1 MKKILIISFALS
13 LFVQTNNVFAFGK
26 EGHQLVAEI
35 GYDLLD
41 TSTQRIV
48 SKYLGDI
55 SVADAGPWMDMVRSN
70 PKYKH
75 MSSWHFI
82 NIDEGK
88 SYEPSDDHNIVNEI
102 NAAIEN
108 LHNRENLSDSAVML
122 NILVLFHL
130 IGDIAQPLHVGYG
143 SDLGGNKVT
152 VKYFGQTTNLHK
164 VWDSKIIETMGIDKQ
179 ACIQHYA
186 GISEEE
192 KREITVSDPVIW
204 LMDSRKYLEQVYNYT
219 NGTIDQSYVDRNAPI
234 IEKQI
239 LYAGMRLAGTLFDI
253 FNPHLVHPKDTIILE
268 HTYFTSHFV
277 NSAHIPWVVEYTLRK
292 SDVNCDNPIKRSN
305 KFRPDPLNVIPT
317 DIDKDYRKSGYDR
330 GHNMPA
336 ADNGCNGKQAMTDCF
351 YFSNMFPQTGRLN
364 RGVWKSLEVQERD
377 MALSSDSIYVWI
389 GSYGVAETI
398 GDNKVVVPEYCWKV
412 IYNYNNQKWF
422 AYIFPNTETVSG
434 KPEDFATTVD
444 DIQTKSGFVFK

>member
-1 MKKILIISFALS
+1 MFFTLYQNFSNSSFDIFTHPNYVNMKKILIISFALS

-192 KREITVSDPVIW
+192 KREI
-204 LMDSRKYLEQVYNYT
+204 RKLK
-219 NGTIDQSYVDRNAPI
+219 GIDIRSI
-234 IEKQI
+234 INC
-239 LYAGMRLAGTLFDI
+239 RLREI
-253 FNPHLVHPKDTIILE
+253 
-268 HTYFTSHFV
+268 
-277 NSAHIPWVVEYTLRK
+277 
-292 SDVNCDNPIKRSN
+292 
-305 KFRPDPLNVIPT
+305 
-317 DIDKDYRKSGYDR
+317 
-330 GHNMPA
+330 
-336 ADNGCNGKQAMTDCF
+336 
-351 YFSNMFPQTGRLN
+351 
-364 RGVWKSLEVQERD
+364 
-377 MALSSDSIYVWI
+377 
-389 GSYGVAETI
+389 
-398 GDNKVVVPEYCWKV
+398 
-412 IYNYNNQKWF
+412 
-422 AYIFPNTETVSG
+422 
-434 KPEDFATTVD
+434 
-444 DIQTKSGFVFK
+444 